1 MTILIVALVTTLIV
15 IAVMI
20 TFVIAAA
27 MIAVMIAFVIAVLT
41 AAGAMAAAIIAAT
54 VLPLARMAQAG
65 NVSADGM
72 QRRITDGRCREGRHP
87 VISMARRVDH
97 IAG

>member
-20 TFVIAAA
+20 AFVIAAA
-27 MIAVMIAFVIAVLT
+27 MIAVLT

-72 QRRITDGRCREGRHP
+72 QRRITDGWMQTRL
-87 VISMARRVDH
+87 VRVSPDLWYQH
-97 IAG
+97 